1 MSISVSDTFEFIRSG
16 TKAGM
21 VTEVVTSH
29 ADASR
34 YRAAMTAM
42 GLIDDDDWQR
52 LEAGQTLLKDVKGV
66 SMFLRVKF
74 KH

>member
-1 MSISVSDTFEFIRSG
+1 MSISVSDTFEFIKSG
-16 TKAGM
+16 TRAGM
-21 VTEVVTSH
+21 VTEVVTAH

-42 GLIDDDDWQR
+42 GLISDDDWLK
-52 LEAGQTLLKDVKGV
+52 LEAGQTILKDVQGV
-66 SMFLRVKF
+66 PMFLRVKF